1 MNCKRCGRSNPSNAR
16 RCMYCNTPFFGEYSN
31 VNMPQNKRN
40 ISSNNR
46 KKTSKKT
53 DTPILM
59 SIIAL
64 VLVLTTLA
72 GVYAYQ
78 NFAPR
83 KGGFRS
89 GGSGGGGF
97 MASTS
102 VGNNNN
108 GAFKLEASKHE
119 LEVGTSNNTIYFYA
133 TPKGTPTKVELTDDE
148 GNIVIEMKDDGVYAD
163 SGDDIANDGV
173 YTAKVAVDVT
183 QEQVLYYSA
192 ILNSNKGTKSNVE
205 KINVMAKLTQTE
217 LAAIRKVNTSL
228 KTMRESDTYKQS
240 SLEDKR
246 KTALDLINQL
256 GQEGLVKIKSI
267 YEDKE
272 NNTITFHY
280 SSGILGMERL
290 EDFSPAYGGNG
301 IMNNAKVDKEIELF
315 AKNNQSTQ
323 TQITADIG
331 DALILYAWGDK
342 NSDKWKGHY
351 EFCKGF
357 QTKWNDLGLDTT
369 FDENVTINDLKNIKD
384 KSFVYIAG
392 HGTYSK
398 FKYEYDKKYWWIIK
412 TDSKKTEVTAPA
424 VFFLEDSTESK
435 DSEYSLDLKSGR
447 IVIANGEYGIVPAFF
462 DEYYDSD
469 DLENSIFF
477 WGSCQ
482 LMGKKGSVKEDW
494 TTTLNSKSIKAFIGF
509 HNSNYIAYHYNLL
522 EEIVPALIEGKTINE
537 ALTLG
542 TNAHGTDDVKWYN
555 STHEDTFWE
564 NLKQWFT
571 GDEHPHKD
579 AAYPLL
585 RGDKNATLIN
595 NDLINGNFEANP
607 SVIKGW
613 KKTGD
618 VRLLTKLGE
627 VMPNEGS
634 QMTILTT
641 GIGSGQSTYLN
652 STEGSSL
659 YQAVKLGNKL
669 KLSFDYNI
677 ISEEPTEYVGS
688 QYDDKFY
695 AEILNAKGEVI
706 KTVASETVNNST
718 WNPVNQINF
727 DGGDDTVFQTG
738 WKSVECDLSEF
749 KGQIITIRFVVFD
762 VGDSKFDTA
771 AVVDNVVLK

>member
-1 MNCKRCGRSNPSNAR
+1 MNCKRCGRSNPPNAR
-16 RCMYCNTPFFGEYSN
+16 RCMYCNTPFYDNNNLRASNSNRNKKQNNQSDKVIFGA
-31 VNMPQNKRN
+31 
-40 ISSNNR
+40 
-46 KKTSKKT
+46 
-53 DTPILM
+53 
-59 SIIAL
+59 IIAL
-64 VLVLTTLA
+64 VLVLVTMV
-72 GVYAYQ
+72 GIYAFQ
-78 NFAPR
+78 NFAPKKR
-83 KGGFRS
+83 GF
-89 GGSGGGGF
+89 SGGGGGGG
-97 MASTS
+97 AIVSS
-102 VGNNNN
+102 SAGSNN
-108 GAFKLEASKHE
+108 GTFLLEASKYE
-119 LEVGTSNNTIYFYA
+119 LEVGTSDNVVYFYA
-133 TPKGTPTKVELTDDE
+133 RPKGTATKVELTDDE
-148 GNIVIEMKDDGVYAD
+148 GNVIVEMKDDGLYSE
-163 SGDDIANDGV
+163 SGDDLTNDGV
-173 YTAKVAVDVT
+173 YTAKVAIDVT

-192 ILNSNKGTKSNVE
+192 IVNSNKSSKSNVE
-205 KINVMAKLTQTE
+205 KINVLAKLTQTE
-217 LAAIRKVNTSL
+217 LAAIRKVNSSL
-228 KTMRESDTYKQS
+228 KTMRNSDSYKQL
-240 SLEDKR
+240 SLEEKS
-246 KTALDLINQL
+246 KTALEQLNQL
-256 GQEGLVKIKSI
+256 GQEGLIKAETI

-272 NNTITFHY
+272 NNTITFYY
-280 SSGILGMERL
+280 SSGVIGIERL
-290 EDFSPAYGGNG
+290 EEFTPVYGGNG
-301 IMNNAKVDKEIELF
+301 GKNDIEQFNKKLELYD
-315 AKNNQSTQ
+315 NNQNTQ
-323 TQITADIG
+323 AQINADLG
-331 DALILYAWGDK
+331 DALILYAWGDP
-342 NSDKWKGHY
+342 NSEKWKGHY
-351 EFCKGF
+351 QFCQYF
-357 QTKWNDLGLDTT
+357 QQKWDGLGLDTT
-369 FDENVTINDLKNIKD
+369 LDSDVTISDLKNIKD

-412 TDSKKTEVTAPA
+412 TDSKKTTVTAPA
-424 VFFLEDSTESK
+424 VFFLEDSTETK
-435 DSEYSLDLKSGR
+435 DSQYSLDLKTGK

-482 LMGKKGSVKEDW
+482 FMGKKGTVVEDW
-494 TTTLNSKSIKAFIGF
+494 TTTLTSKSIKAFIGF

-555 STHEDTFWE
+555 STHEDTFLE

-571 GDEHPHKD
+571 GDEHPHPD

-595 NDLINGNFEANP
+595 NELINGNFEANP
-607 SVIKGW
+607 AVIKGW

-627 VMPNEGS
+627 VLPKEGS

-659 YQAVKLGNKL
+659 YQAVRLGNKL

-677 ISEEPTEYVGS
+677 ISEEPEEYVGS

-718 WNPVNQINF
+718 WSPVADINF
-727 DGGDDTVFQTG
+727 EGGDDTVYQTG
-738 WKSVECDLSEF
+738 WKNIECDLSDL
-749 KGQIITIRFVVFD
+749 KGQIVTIRFTVFD
-762 VGDSKFDTA
+762 VGDSKYDTA

>member
-16 RCMYCNTPFFGEYSN
+16 RCMYCNTPLYDNNNLRANNSHRNKKKNNQSDKLIFGA
-31 VNMPQNKRN
+31 
-40 ISSNNR
+40 
-46 KKTSKKT
+46 
-53 DTPILM
+53 
-59 SIIAL
+59 IIAL
-64 VLVLTTLA
+64 VLILVTMA
-72 GVYAYQ
+72 GIYAFQ

-83 KGGFRS
+83 KRGF
-89 GGSGGGGF
+89 SGGGGGGG
-97 MASTS
+97 AIVSSSTGS
-102 VGNNNN
+102 NNN
-108 GAFKLEASKHE
+108 GAFSLEASKHE
-119 LEVGTSNNTIYFYA
+119 LEVGTSDNVVYFYA
-133 TPKGTPTKVELTDDE
+133 RPKGTATKVELTDDE
-148 GNIVIEMKDDGVYAD
+148 GNVIVEMKDDGLYSE
-163 SGDDIANDGV
+163 SGDDLTNDGV
-173 YTAKVAVDVT
+173 YTAKVAIDVT

-192 ILNSNKGTKSNVE
+192 IVNSNKSSKSNVE
-205 KINVMAKLTQTE
+205 KISVLAKLTQTE
-217 LAAIRKVNTSL
+217 LAAIRKVNNSL
-228 KTMRESDTYKQS
+228 KTMRNSDSYKQLS
-240 SLEDKR
+240 IEEKN
-246 KTALDLINQL
+246 KTALEQLNQL
-256 GQEGLVKIKSI
+256 AQEGLIKADTI

-272 NNTITFHY
+272 NNTITYYY
-280 SSGILGMERL
+280 SSGVIGIERL
-290 EDFSPAYGGNG
+290 EEFTPVYGGNG
-301 IMNNAKVDKEIELF
+301 DKKDIEQFNNKLELY
-315 AKNNQSTQ
+315 ANNQNTQ
-323 TQITADIG
+323 AQINADLG
-331 DALILYAWGDK
+331 DALILYAWGDP
-342 NSDKWKGHY
+342 NSEKWKGHY
-351 EFCKGF
+351 QICEYF
-357 QTKWNDLGLDTT
+357 QQKWDGLGLDTT
-369 FDENVTINDLKNIKD
+369 IDSNVTISDLKNIKD

-412 TDSKKTEVTAPA
+412 TDSKKTTVTAPA
-424 VFFLEDSTESK
+424 VFFLEDSTETK
-435 DSEYSLDLKSGR
+435 DSEYSLDLKSGK

-482 LMGKKGSVKEDW
+482 LMGKKGTVVEDW
-494 TTTLNSKSIKAFIGF
+494 TTTLTSKSIKAFIGF

-571 GDEHPHKD
+571 GDEHPHPD

-595 NDLINGNFEANP
+595 NELINGNFEANP
-607 SVIKGW
+607 AVIKGW

-627 VMPNEGS
+627 VMPKEGS

-659 YQAVKLGNKL
+659 YQAVRLGNKL

-677 ISEEPTEYVGS
+677 ISEEPEEYVGS

-706 KTVASETVNNST
+706 KTIASETVNNST
-718 WNPVNQINF
+718 WSPVADINF
-727 DGGDDTVFQTG
+727 EGGDDTVYQTG
-738 WKSVECDLSEF
+738 WKNIECDLSEL
-749 KGQIITIRFVVFD
+749 KGQIVTIRFAVFD
-762 VGDSKFDTA
+762 VGDSKYDTA